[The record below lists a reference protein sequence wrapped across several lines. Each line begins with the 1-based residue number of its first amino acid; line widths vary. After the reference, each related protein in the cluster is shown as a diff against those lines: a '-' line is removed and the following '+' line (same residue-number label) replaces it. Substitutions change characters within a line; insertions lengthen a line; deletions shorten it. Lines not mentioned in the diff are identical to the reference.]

1 MSVASFPNTRFKKCS
16 NKGSVFLQKKLI
28 LQIETQMSRIFT
40 FNNDEIKRHN
50 QILNANHY
58 YQQQQSLQ
66 YQNQQQQ
73 QYYHINGEGGI
84 ILNSIINGNDRRLP
98 VLLNHQPSMPLS
110 FTSINTGTTVESVFF
125 LEPRDRIL
133 YFEIPKI
140 ITLKTKRWYITL
152 CNLITFGD
160 LGEHN

>member
-58 YQQQQSLQ
+58 HQQQQSLQ
-66 YQNQQQQ
+66 YQNQQ

-110 FTSINTGTTVESVFF
+110 FASINTGTTVESVFF

-140 ITLKTKRWYITL
+140 ITLKTKRW
-152 CNLITFGD
+152 
-160 LGEHN
+160 